1 MNKYGNRKI
10 TTKDG
15 TFDSLRE
22 FRRWQE
28 LKLLERSGEI
38 YDLERQVP
46 FVIVPKQL
54 DQNGKLVFREVKY
67 IADFAYKEKGK
78 LVRTVEDAKGVR
90 TEVYKLKKKLLYY
103 RCGLLIK
110 EI

>member
-10 TTKDG
+10 TTSDG

-28 LKLLERSGEI
+28 LKLLERAGQI
-38 YDLERQVP
+38 YDLRRQVP
-46 FVIVPKQL
+46 FLIVPKQL
-54 DQNGKLVFREVKY
+54 DKNGKLVFREVKY
-67 IADFAYKEKGK
+67 IADFAYREKGSAT
-78 LVRTVEDAKGVR
+78 LTVEDAKGVR

-103 RCGLLIK
+103 RYQLKIK